1 MWQFTS
7 YSVKSLEKKKFT
19 NYESEKYQNI
29 VPFKESESKVLL
41 EWVIKVTGRAL
52 RENTVIAPWQKPC
65 LTVNMEQRHSWERKI
80 YPVVANIVLS
90 SKVPYTSTQNNTHS
104 V

>member
-41 EWVIKVTGRAL
+41 E
-52 RENTVIAPWQKPC
+52 
-65 LTVNMEQRHSWERKI
+65 
-80 YPVVANIVLS
+80 
-90 SKVPYTSTQNNTHS
+90 
-104 V
+104 